1 MRGMRITTASGST
14 YLVGPTPAGRVRV
27 ARVSG
32 HPVRGTVG
40 PFAFA
45 EDFRRVELVA
55 GADGLHLECTAL
67 DGQRFRTSPVAEV
80 TGEDLTAVAR

>member
-1 MRGMRITTASGST
+1 MRGMRIRTSSGST
-14 YLVGPTPAGRVRV
+14 YLVGPSSSGHVRV

-32 HPVRGTVG
+32 HPVRGTLG

-45 EDFRRVELVA
+45 EDFARVELVA
-55 GADGLHLECTAL
+55 GASGLHLECTAV

-80 TGEDLTAVAR
+80 TAEDVAARPA